1 MEFIAKIDFA
11 ILDFIQYYLKNDI
24 LDIPMKYITYLG
36 DVAILWI
43 VIAVLLLL
51 QKSKRKYGIMMIIAL
66 LMSVIICNGIL
77 KPVIGRIR
85 PYDVNNEIFDSLLIS
100 PPEDY
105 SFPSGHTLASFAC
118 VAILLHYN
126 KKRGIFWTII
136 ASLIAFSRIYLY
148 VHYPTDII
156 VGVILG
162 LIIGN
167 ISKKLYYFVENK
179 KIKRIFKR
187 NNILFQ
193 RIKQEEK
200 EMEENTQNNEQE
212 NNETIDNKEID
223 SESDDEVQENVE
235 KEENE

>member
-1 MEFIAKIDFA
+1 MELIAQVDFA

-24 LDIPMKYITYLG
+24 LDIPMKYITLLG
-36 DVAILWI
+36 NVAILWI
-43 VIAVLLLL
+43 VIALILLL

-66 LMSVIICNGIL
+66 LMSVIICNCIL

-85 PYDVNNEIFDSLLIS
+85 PFDVNNEIFDSLLIQ

-118 VAILLHYN
+118 VVILLHYN
-126 KKRGIFWTII
+126 KKRGRFWLVI

-148 VHYPTDII
+148 VHYPSDII
-156 VGVILG
+156 VGIILG

-167 ISKKLYYFVENK
+167 ISKKLYHFIENK
-179 KIKRIFKR
+179 KIRKIFKR
-187 NNILFQ
+187 NNILLQ
-193 RIKQEEK
+193 RQKQEEN
-200 EMEENTQNNEQE
+200 EIITQNEENVAQNDVNAE
-212 NNETIDNKEID
+212 NI
-223 SESDDEVQENVE
+223 E